1 MGNPLMEKQKKN
13 EENHSKACT
22 IQIKVNSPP
31 LVAGWQKFLAS
42 LEAMLTVE
50 T

>member
-1 MGNPLMEKQKKN
+1 MNKIIGER
-13 EENHSKACT
+13 T

-31 LVAGWQKFLAS
+31 LAAGWQKFLTS
-42 LEAMLTVE
+42 LEAMLTVD